1 MSVPW
6 LRIIGGLLGLGE
18 AVHAVRVRGRSE
30 PEAGR
35 VGQLARTVRGLASVE
50 MRLAG
55 AVVAALKEAFARD
68 HERLELERAQIEEQQ
83 RRAEQALRLE
93 VLRQTGDREMGR
105 LRLLAGVALV
115 SWLSTLLLVRGSA
128 AAFWPRLVFGLGW
141 LLLLAALTTA
151 LIAQSRVARAAAQLD
166 DRFMIDD
173 VMEAGSLAAAAPWL
187 IVGGLAAIGAA
198 VLLA

>member
-18 AVHAVRVRGRSE
+18 AVHAVRGRSE

-35 VGQLARTVRGLASVE
+35 MGQLARTVRGLAGIE
-50 MRLAG
+50 MRLVG

-83 RRAEQALRLE
+83 RRAERALRLE
-93 VLRQTGDREMGR
+93 LLRQTGDREMGR

-115 SWLSTLLLVRGSA
+115 SWLSTLLLARGAA

-151 LIAQSRVARAAAQLD
+151 LIAQSRVARAAAELD

-173 VMEAGSLAAAAPWL
+173 VVEAGSLAAAAPWL

-198 VLLA
+198 VLFA